1 MRFWAPTIAA
11 PTSLGDE
18 GFGGDGGGG
27 LALACSILSTILYA
41 SAVDKPILEIRLTF
55 FKQFEKGLDATGNGR
70 LRGTH
75 LMSKGSQSKGA
86 SPSSWGLSL
95 S

>member
-55 FKQFEKGLDATGNGR
+55 LSNARRD
-70 LRGTH
+70 
-75 LMSKGSQSKGA
+75 LMPQEMGDLGG
-86 SPSSWGLSL
+86 PI
-95 S
+95 